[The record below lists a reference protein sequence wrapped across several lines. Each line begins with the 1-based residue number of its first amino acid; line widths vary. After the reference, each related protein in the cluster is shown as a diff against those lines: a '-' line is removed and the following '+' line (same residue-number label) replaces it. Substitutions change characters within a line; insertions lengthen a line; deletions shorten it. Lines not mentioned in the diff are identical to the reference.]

1 MKVSEFIEYLKT
13 LDQDRNIWI
22 NYDMC
27 FALKP
32 IVEEADDIWEGK
44 SGVKEHDYMIM
55 AY

>member
-13 LDQDRNIWI
+13 LDQDRNIWV

-32 IVEEADDIWEGK
+32 QIEEADDAWNSESK
-44 SGVKEHDYMIM
+44 VKEHDYMIM